1 MFPGRRRPAYMTR
14 MDADPGFLAQ
24 LMRASLEVSPQ
35 ARALG
40 LAEVRIDAA
49 EAAIRL
55 PWREDLVG
63 DPATGVI
70 AGGAVTTLL
79 DHVGGMAV
87 WAALGRYLP
96 VATLDLRIDYMR
108 PARPGE
114 ALLGAARCY
123 KLTHAIAFVRA
134 AAYETDPDDPVAAAQ
149 AAYMLTAARPA
160 PDAPAAAADA
170 PR

>member
-1 MFPGRRRPAYMTR
+1 MFPGRRDPAYMAR
-14 MDADPGFLAQ
+14 MSGDPDFLAR
-24 LMRASLEVSPQ
+24 MARASLDASPQ
-35 ARALG
+35 ACALG
-40 LAEVRIDAA
+40 LASVSFTPD
-49 EAAIRL
+49 EAVVRL

-79 DHVGGMAV
+79 DHVGGQAV
-87 WAALGRYLP
+87 WGALGRYAP

-134 AAYETDPDDPVAAAQ
+134 TAYETDPDDPVAAAQ
-149 AAYMLTAARPA
+149 AAYMLTAARTRP
-160 PDAPAAAADA
+160 PHDAGDA
-170 PR
+170 S